1 MDGNRVLIATPI
13 KLGQLLHSSVVAGVA
28 AQSVKADWVLSTCT
42 GDFHGNREANINV
55 NRSQLQK
62 QVFGYGLHY
71 SDVIILL
78 DSDVVITSPDCFE
91 RLINALDCDLICAAS
106 MTKPNDTGDHIVT
119 ACAAIRYEHY
129 MLIDYLAKG
138 TQCQCGKIAELG
150 RVDYVQGIAAYEI
163 PREPRRQ
170 EPKKLN

>member
-42 GDFHGNREANINV
+42 GNFHGNREANINV

-62 QVFGYGLHY
+62 QIFGYGLDY
-71 SDVIILL
+71 SDVVILI
-78 DSDVVITSPDCFE
+78 DSDVVMQSPDCFE
-91 RLINALDCDLICAAS
+91 RLISALDGNLICAAA

-129 MLIDYLAKG
+129 MLIDYLSKG
-138 TQCQCGKIAELG
+138 TQCQCSKIADLG
-150 RVDYVQGIAAYEI
+150 RVAYVPGIAAYEI
-163 PREPRRQ
+163 PRT
-170 EPKKLN
+170 